1 MKKSVICVY
10 CQKSISCVKN
20 GVIKGKQRYRCQE
33 CKKNFY
39 VDITIAKIDKRRYA
53 IILYLEGL
61 DYSKIAKI
69 LNSDRL
75 TVERWIEKYGG
86 ENLKLIRNHRPVD
99 SENIEGIYMARRDYN
114 PEKSKY
120 KLQPFR
126 KGLSIIERESKT
138 HFQVLDGELTKTE
151 DYIITIKDR

>member
-1 MKKSVICVY
+1 MKRNVTCAY
-10 CQKSISCVKN
+10 CQNSLFCVKN
-20 GVIKGKQRYRCQE
+20 GVVNGKQRYLCQKCE
-33 CKKNFY
+33 KNFY
-39 VDITIAKIDKRRYA
+39 VDTTIAKIDKRRYA

-61 DYSKIAKI
+61 DYSKIAKT

-99 SENIEGIYMARRDYN
+99 SENIEGIYLVQEDLKS
-114 PEKSKY
+114 EKSKY

-126 KGLSIIERESKT
+126 KGFSIIERESKT
-138 HFQVLDGELTKTE
+138 HLQVLDGGLTE
-151 DYIITIKDR
+151 PNDYIITIKDR